1 MLQLSL
7 KTTVFFYII
16 VFTRKIKT
24 PTKLKYFIALIL
36 TIFKWLEELILLRG
50 LTVRNQL
57 VVMVFTEYSSQYN
70 TR

>member
-24 PTKLKYFIALIL
+24 TTKLKYFIALIL